1 MEDLRQLLHEELD
14 KIFDELSKRVD
25 INNSDI
31 YLDINADEFTEPYT
45 YSHVVVDAGL
55 TVDLYNNWKTSDHS
69 WRKDTINVETGETV
83 SSEYGEW

>member
-14 KIFDELSKRVD
+14 KIFDEISKRVD

-31 YLDINADEFTEPYT
+31 YLDINADEFTEIYT
-45 YSHVVVDAGL
+45 YNHVVVEAAL
-55 TVDLYNNWKTSDHS
+55 VSDLYNNWEILDHS
-69 WRKDTINVETGETV
+69 WRKDVINLETGETV

>member
-31 YLDINADEFTEPYT
+31 YLDINADEFTNIYT
-45 YSHVVVDAGL
+45 YNHVVVDSALGS
-55 TVDLYNNWKTSDHS
+55 DLYDNWEILDHS
-69 WRKDTINVETGETV
+69 WRKDVVSLDTGETV

>member
-1 MEDLRQLLHEELD
+1 MKDLRQLLHVELD
-14 KIFDELSKRVD
+14 RIFDELSKRVD

-31 YLDINADEFTEPYT
+31 YLDINADEYTEIYT
-45 YSHVVVDAGL
+45 YNHVVVNSALGS
-55 TVDLYNNWKTSDHS
+55 DLYNNWEILDHS